1 MNAVQRFFISL
12 SFKVKQ
18 SMVGPEHQKELED
31 FKEIFDRYYE
41 GVRNYIYY
49 KTGDADLAEDIVQEV
64 FLKLWNMRRQVVPE
78 TVKALLYTMA
88 ENLTRNYYRH
98 QQVVFNFVNH
108 YERYKEEE
116 EEAAA
121 DYALRAEEFHRHLQ
135 KTLAE
140 IPEKSR
146 VVFLMNRIDG
156 LTYAEIADRLNLSVK
171 AIEKR
176 MSEAI
181 AILREKIKYKI

>member
-1 MNAVQRFFISL
+1 MA
-12 SFKVKQ
+12 
-18 SMVGPEHQKELED
+18 GPEHQKELED